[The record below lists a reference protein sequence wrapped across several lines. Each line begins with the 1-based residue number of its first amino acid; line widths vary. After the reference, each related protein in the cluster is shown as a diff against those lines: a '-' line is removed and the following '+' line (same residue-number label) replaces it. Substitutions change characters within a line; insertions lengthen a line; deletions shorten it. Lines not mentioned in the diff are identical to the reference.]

1 VLTTRNVT
9 RANMLNT
16 LFTNLAGSTTNAR
29 LISGIRLKRIEIY
42 STGQDTAISL
52 EWLSAYGPTRE
63 ITDQSLSTASVA
75 CIRSSPPPQS
85 IAGFWSMTGV
95 NESEV
100 LLAITTAGT
109 ATVVDVWVD
118 MIMFDGETPVT
129 ITTSASGTLGQ
140 TYMSYF
146 DGPGSGATFVPQSYT
161 TIN

>member
-16 LFTNLAGSTTNAR
+16 LFVNTSGGTANAR
-29 LISGIRLKRIEIY
+29 IISGIRLKRIEIY

-63 ITDQSLSTASVA
+63 LTDQSLTTASVA

-85 IAGFWSMTGV
+85 VAGFWSMTGT

-118 MIMFDGETPVT
+118 MIMYDGESPVT
-129 ITTSASGTLGQ
+129 VATSASGTIGQ

>member
-9 RANMLNT
+9 RGNMLNT
-16 LFTNLAGSTTNAR
+16 LFVNFGGGTTNAR

-42 STGQDTAISL
+42 STGNDTAISL

-63 ITDQSLSTASVA
+63 LTDQSLSTASVA

-85 IAGFWSMTGV
+85 VAGFWSMTGV

-100 LLAITTAGT
+100 LLTITTAGT
-109 ATVVDVWVD
+109 ATIVDAWVD
-118 MIMFDGETPVT
+118 MIMYDGETPVVVN
-129 ITTSASGTLGQ
+129 TSASGVAGQ